1 MASFTIRCDSALHAT
16 RQGQPDWSAALGTAD
31 RQVSGYKCGACARL
45 DPPDAVGAN
54 RLTIQDR
61 LQAALAANA
70 SFLANASPSQGD
82 VLAQVRLLTRQADGL
97 IRAALDDF
105 DDAGGT

>member
-1 MASFTIRCDSALHAT
+1 MASFTIRCDSALHAG
-16 RQGQPDWSAALGTAD
+16 RQGQPDWSAALGTSD
-31 RQVSGYKCGACARL
+31 RPTAGYKCGACSRL
-45 DPPDAVGAN
+45 DPPDPVGSN
-54 RLTIQDR
+54 RLTVKDR

-70 SFLANASPSQGD
+70 SFLASASPSQGD
-82 VLAQVRLLTRQADGL
+82 VLAQVRLLTRQANGL